1 MALVLKIPTGFMV
14 RIIAL
19 LLALHCGPAA
29 AADVALIGLIGD
41 KAAVFAL
48 DGGEPKT
55 VKVGQKWRGITLIAV
70 GRGQATVE
78 IDGKQRAL
86 QIGQHYR
93 AAAVASDRESVTLSA
108 DSRGHFMA
116 EGSVNGQPVS
126 FMVDTGATLIA
137 LPAADARRLGI
148 DYLKGARGMVQT
160 AAGPTPAYRVR
171 LDLVKLG
178 DIQLTGVEA
187 IVIEQGLGVAL
198 LGMSFL
204 NRVEMRR
211 DGQLMML
218 IRRF

>member
-1 MALVLKIPTGFMV
+1 MV

-19 LLALHCGPAA
+19 LFALYCGPAA

-55 VKVGQKWRGITLIAV
+55 VKIGQKWNGVTLIAV

-78 IDGKQRAL
+78 IEGKQRVL

-93 AAAVASDRESVTLSA
+93 AAAAASGRQSVTLYA
-108 DSRGHFMA
+108 DSRGHFIA
-116 EGSVNGQPVS
+116 EGSVNGIPVR
-126 FMVDTGATLIA
+126 FMVDTGATVIA
-137 LPAADARRLGI
+137 LPASDARRLGM

-160 AAGPTPAYRVR
+160 ANGPAPAYRVQ
-171 LDLVKLG
+171 LDVVKLG
-178 DIQLTGVEA
+178 GVQLNSVEA
-187 IVIEQGLGVAL
+187 IVIEEGLNVAL

-211 DGQLMML
+211 EGELMML
-218 IRRF
+218 NRRF

>member
-1 MALVLKIPTGFMV
+1 MV

-19 LLALHCGPAA
+19 LFALYCGPAA

-55 VKVGQKWRGITLIAV
+55 VKIGQKWNGVTLIAV

-78 IDGKQRAL
+78 IEGKQRVL

-93 AAAVASDRESVTLSA
+93 AAAAASGRQSVTLYA
-108 DSRGHFMA
+108 DSRGHFIA
-116 EGSVNGQPVS
+116 EGSVNGIPVR
-126 FMVDTGATLIA
+126 FMVDTGATVIA
-137 LPAADARRLGI
+137 LPASDARRLGM

-160 AAGPTPAYRVR
+160 ANGPAPAYRVQ
-171 LDLVKLG
+171 LDVVKLG
-178 DIQLTGVEA
+178 GVQLNSVEA
-187 IVIEQGLGVAL
+187 IVIEQGLNVAL

-211 DGQLMML
+211 EGELMML
-218 IRRF
+218 NRRF

>member
-1 MALVLKIPTGFMV
+1 MV

-19 LLALHCGPAA
+19 LLALYCGPAA

-41 KAAVFAL
+41 KAAVVAV

-55 VKVGQKWRGITLIAV
+55 VKIGQKWKGITVVSV

-78 IDGKQRAL
+78 IDGKQRVL

-93 AAAVASDRESVTLSA
+93 AVAAANDRQNVTLYA
-108 DSRGHFMA
+108 DSRGHFIA
-116 EGSVNGQPVS
+116 EGSVNGVPVR

-137 LPAADARRLGI
+137 LPASDARRLGM
-148 DYLKGARGMVQT
+148 DYLKGERGMVQT
-160 AAGPTPAYRVR
+160 ANGPAPAYRVR
-171 LDLVKLG
+171 LDVVKLG
-178 DIQLTGVEA
+178 AVQLNSVEA
-187 IVIEQGLGVAL
+187 IVIEQGLNVAL

-211 DGQLMML
+211 EGELMML
-218 IRRF
+218 NRRF

>member
-1 MALVLKIPTGFMV
+1 MV

-19 LLALHCGPAA
+19 LLALYVGPAA

-55 VKVGQKWRGITLIAV
+55 VKIGQKWSGITLIAV

-78 IDGKQRAL
+78 IDGKQRVL

-93 AAAVASDRESVTLSA
+93 AVAAASDRQNVTLYA
-108 DSRGHFMA
+108 DSRGHFIA
-116 EGSVNGQPVS
+116 EGSVNGVPVR

-137 LPAADARRLGI
+137 LPASDARRLGM

-160 AAGPTPAYRVR
+160 ANGPAPAYRVQ
-171 LDLVKLG
+171 LDVVKLG
-178 DIQLTGVEA
+178 DVQLNSVEA
-187 IVIEQGLGVAL
+187 IVIEQGLNVAL

-211 DGQLMML
+211 EGELMML

>member
-1 MALVLKIPTGFMV
+1 MV

-19 LLALHCGPAA
+19 LLALYCGPAA

-55 VKVGQKWRGITLIAV
+55 VKIGQKWNGVTLIAV

-78 IDGKQRAL
+78 IEGKQRVL

-93 AAAVASDRESVTLSA
+93 AAAAASGRQSVTLYA
-108 DSRGHFMA
+108 DSRGHFIA
-116 EGSVNGQPVS
+116 EGSVNGIPVR
-126 FMVDTGATLIA
+126 FMVDTGATVIA
-137 LPAADARRLGI
+137 LPASDARRLGM

-160 AAGPTPAYRVR
+160 ANGPAPAYRVQ
-171 LDLVKLG
+171 LDVVKLG
-178 DIQLTGVEA
+178 GVQLNSVEA
-187 IVIEQGLGVAL
+187 IVIEQGLNVAL

-211 DGQLMML
+211 EGELMML
-218 IRRF
+218 NRRF

>member
-1 MALVLKIPTGFMV
+1 MV

-19 LLALHCGPAA
+19 LLALYCGPAA
-29 AADVALIGLIGD
+29 AADVALIGLMGE

-55 VKVGQKWRGITLIAV
+55 VKIGQKWNGITLVAV

-78 IDGKQRAL
+78 IDGKQRVL

-93 AAAVASDRESVTLSA
+93 ALAAASERQSVTLYA
-108 DSRGHFMA
+108 DSRGHFIA
-116 EGSVNGQPVS
+116 DGSVNGIPVR
-126 FMVDTGATLIA
+126 FMVDTGATVIA
-137 LPAADARRLGI
+137 LPASDARRLGM

-160 AAGPTPAYRVR
+160 ANGPAPAYRVQ
-171 LDLVKLG
+171 LDVVKLG
-178 DIQLTGVEA
+178 GVQLNSVEA
-187 IVIEQGLGVAL
+187 IVIEQGLNMAL

-211 DGQLMML
+211 EGELMML
-218 IRRF
+218 NRRF